1 MPAWLDEASELLT
14 WLTILSILLGG
25 IAVLIRWWTKW
36 LRGVIRDEISEHTY
50 LISPNANG
58 GLSLP
63 DVNRKLDRVMKH
75 LQIEDENV

>member
-1 MPAWLDEASELLT
+1 MPTWLDEASELLT

-25 IAVLIRWWTKW
+25 IAVLGRWFCKW
-36 LRGVIRDEISEHTY
+36 LRKVIKEEITEHTY
-50 LISPNANG
+50 LISPTANG

>member
-1 MPAWLDEASELLT
+1 MPTWLDEASELLT

-25 IAVLIRWWTKW
+25 MAVLARWFSKW
-36 LRGVIRDEISEHTY
+36 LRAVIKEEISEHTY

-63 DVNRKLDRVMKH
+63 DVSRKLDRVMQH

>member
-1 MPAWLDEASELLT
+1 MPPFLDEASELLT

-25 IAVLIRWWTKW
+25 IAVLVRWYCKW
-36 LRGVIRDEISEHTY
+36 LRAVIREEITEHTY

-63 DVNRKLDRVMKH
+63 DVSRKLDRVMQH

>member
-1 MPAWLDEASELLT
+1 MPAFLDEASELLT
-14 WLTILSILLGG
+14 WLTILSIVLGG
-25 IAVLIRWWTKW
+25 LAFLVRWYTKW
-36 LRGVIRDEISEHTY
+36 LRGVIRDEITEHTF

-63 DVNRKLDRVMKH
+63 DVSRKLDRVMKH